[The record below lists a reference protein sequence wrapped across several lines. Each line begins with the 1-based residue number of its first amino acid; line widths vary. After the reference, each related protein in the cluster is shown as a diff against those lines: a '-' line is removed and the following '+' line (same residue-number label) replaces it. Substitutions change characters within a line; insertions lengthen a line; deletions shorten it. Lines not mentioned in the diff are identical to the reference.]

1 MGLFAL
7 ATKNTV
13 EDYVETAI
21 SNLRLY
27 LEHNNGN
34 PLQGDYLLDFALHN
48 VLDAKEKIAE
58 LQKKP

>member
-7 ATKNTV
+7 PTKNTV

-27 LEHNNGN
+27 LDNNHGD
-34 PLQGDYLLDFALHN
+34 PTQLDYLLDFALHN
-48 VLDAKEKIAE
+48 VLNAKEKIAE
-58 LQKKP
+58 LQKTS